1 MAVHRRT
8 IARFIEALPTTRGA
22 RAGAML
28 CFHPL
33 TGRLGTG
40 RIEDWVE
47 LGPDLSVEAALGI
60 GKVLRILRVARIS
73 VSASV
78 ETLAGDLPRVFEL
91 LARAVGTELR
101 LIVRPRSKLHFL
113 AWTEEGLTKVEDI
126 AEVSVEGDAYMVK
139 PRGARLP
146 QRFPRDSLIR
156 QQTDCERWLE
166 VVEILRPE

>member
-1 MAVHRRT
+1 
-8 IARFIEALPTTRGA
+8 L
-22 RAGAML
+22 L

-47 LGPDLSVEAALGI
+47 LGPDLSTEAALGI
-60 GKVLRILRVARIS
+60 GKALRILRVARIS
-73 VSASV
+73 VSANV
-78 ETLAGDLPRVFEL
+78 ETLAGDLPRLFDL

-101 LIVRPRSKLHFL
+101 LILRPRSRLHFL

-126 AEVSVEGDAYMVK
+126 SEVTVEGDTYVVK
-139 PRGARLP
+139 PRGARFP
-146 QRFPRDSLIR
+146 RHFPRDSLIR

-166 VVEILRPE
+166 IVEILRPE

>member
-1 MAVHRRT
+1 
-8 IARFIEALPTTRGA
+8 
-22 RAGAML
+22 ML

-33 TGRLGTG
+33 TGRLGTD

-47 LGPDLSVEAALGI
+47 LGPDLSIDAALGI
-60 GKVLRILRVARIS
+60 GKALRILRVARIA

-78 ETLAGDLPRVFEL
+78 ETLAGDTPRLHDL

-101 LIVRPRSKLHFL
+101 LVVRPRSKLHFL

-126 AEVSVEGDAYMVK
+126 SEVELEGDAYLVK
-139 PRGARLP
+139 PRGARFP
-146 QRFPRDSLIR
+146 RRFPRESLIR